1 MDFATA
7 RFNMVENQIRPNGVN
22 DPLVVRAL
30 AKTPREAFLPK
41 AMHAVAYVDETL
53 PLGSGR
59 FLISPLVLA
68 RLLQSAGIKASDVVL
83 TIGDATG
90 WASAVVSMLAST
102 VVCLECE
109 ADPAARAGAALSG
122 LGRDNVA
129 VVRAPLAGGYPA
141 QGPYDVILLMGAVP
155 EIPAA
160 IGRQLADGGRML
172 GIVKSGTGSGRMVRV
187 VRAGDTFGR
196 WALFDAAT
204 PYLPGFQPRDGFKF

>member
-1 MDFATA
+1 MDFAAA
-7 RFNMVENQIRPNGVN
+7 RFNMVENQIRPNGIN

-129 VVRAPLAGGYPA
+129 VVRAPLADGYPA
-141 QGPYDVILLMGAVP
+141 QGPYDVILLIPPPSAANWPMAGACSESSKAVP
-155 EIPAA
+155 
-160 IGRQLADGGRML
+160 GADGWCGWFGPVIPSAGGRFSTRRHHTCQDFNPGM
-172 GIVKSGTGSGRMVRV
+172 GSNSNRNS
-187 VRAGDTFGR
+187 
-196 WALFDAAT
+196 
-204 PYLPGFQPRDGFKF
+204 P